1 MTTELIANEID
12 AFFERHPQPAYLEI
26 GLLRS
31 RLCSLL
37 DAADLS
43 TRLNAWSALLEWAR
57 GGEHAHLLDD
67 SGLLSA
73 RAVWRWQALLDLLD
87 AAPAT
92 RAAVQASFAEVL
104 REAEADNLF
113 GSAGLPTGR
122 GFLGEFGDRLLR
134 RILPQP
140 PDEHDLAQL
149 LNRLYRSRTHVE
161 RFARMP
167 HEVFSRLADSLFAP
181 EHADAWAAMRTS
193 LADGFRLLAARV
205 QFEGLSQK
213 MRVRSAPGAVSES
226 AFYRL
231 HRASEAAVD
240 AWQAGTP
247 LKEAAK
253 RWRSC
258 MADCRTTMQQIER
271 RLDQGVSVDV
281 VYTLEVLDRCL
292 VRMDLMLTIME
303 NDDAS
308 MRHAA
313 LHQLLSLLI
322 AATHSDRSIGQLVT
336 SNMRL
341 LQRKI
346 VERAGKTGEHYIA
359 WTRREYWHIW
369 LAAGGGGFL
378 TVFTAAIKTK
388 IGALHA
394 PLFVEGMLAGL
405 NYAVS
410 FLLLQAL
417 GLILATKQPA
427 MTAAALASI
436 MRDHKGAERL
446 DEVVTHAAQIVRSQ
460 IAAVLGNIVI
470 VSIGAYALSA
480 LWQLLL
486 GHPFLGQEQADYV
499 FDTLSPIT
507 SLTVWY
513 AALTG
518 VILWAASLIGGWFDN
533 WAALHRLP
541 QAISAHRLGQRF
553 GRQRMVK
560 LGGIVSRNIAGWGTN
575 VSLGLMLGLT
585 PAIGAFLGLPLD
597 VRHVTLNTGTLSL
610 ATAAMGEHWYGG
622 FFLWAL
628 VGIGTMF
635 VLNLGVS
642 FTLSL
647 YTAARAFGLPR
658 GFLWDFAGALGRRL
672 LRRPGEFFLPPGK
685 NDEAPGGQ
693 EHH

>member
-1 MTTELIANEID
+1 MTLDAVAAETA
-12 AFFERHPQPAYLEI
+12 AFFERHPQPDHLEI
-26 GLLRS
+26 GLLRL
-31 RLCSLL
+31 RLHALL
-37 DAADLS
+37 EAADLGS
-43 TRLNAWSALLEWAR
+43 RLNGWSHLLDWAR
-57 GGEHAHLLDD
+57 GGEQADQLDD
-67 SGLLSA
+67 TGLLSE
-73 RAVWRWQALLDLLD
+73 RAVLRWQVLLDLLQ
-87 AAPAT
+87 AAPET
-92 RAAVQASFAEVL
+92 RAAVQSSFAEVL

-122 GFLGEFGDRLLR
+122 GFMGEFGDRLLH

-140 PDEHDLAQL
+140 PDEHDLARL
-149 LNRLYRSRTHVE
+149 VGRLYRTRTHVE

-167 HEVFSRLADSLFAP
+167 HEVFSRLAETLVAP
-181 EHADAWAAMRTS
+181 EHADAWNAMRAS
-193 LADGFRLLAARV
+193 LIDGFRLLAARV

-213 MRVRSAPGAVSES
+213 MRVRSKPGPVSDS
-226 AFYRL
+226 PFFRL
-231 HRASEAAVD
+231 IRACEDAIE
-240 AWQAGTP
+240 AWQSGRGVHQ
-247 LKEAAK
+247 AAE
-253 RWRSC
+253 RWRAC
-258 MADCRTTMQQIER
+258 AAECRAAMLQIER

-292 VRMDLMLTIME
+292 LRMDLMLVIME
-303 NDDAS
+303 NEDPQA
-308 MRHAA
+308 RHAA

-322 AATHSDRSIGQLVT
+322 AATHSDRSIGQLIG

-369 LAAGGGGFL
+369 LAAAGGGFL
-378 TVFTAAIKTK
+378 TIFTAAIKTK
-388 IGALHA
+388 IHALHA
-394 PLFVEGMLAGL
+394 PLFVEGLLAGL
-405 NYAVS
+405 NYAAS

-427 MTAAALASI
+427 MTAAALATI
-436 MRDHKGAERL
+436 MREHKGAERI

-460 IAAVLGNIVI
+460 LAAVLGNIVI

-480 LWQLLL
+480 LWQLAL
-486 GHPFLGQEQADYV
+486 GHPFLDMKEADKV

-507 SLTVWY
+507 SLTIWY

-533 WAALHRLP
+533 WATLHRLP
-541 QAISAHRLGQRF
+541 QAISEHRLGQRF
-553 GRQRMVK
+553 GRQRMVR

-575 VSLGLMLGLT
+575 ISLGLMLGLT

-622 FFLWAL
+622 FFLWAV

-658 GFLWDFAGALGRRL
+658 GFLLDFARALGARL
-672 LRRPGEFFLPPGK
+672 LQRPGQFFLPPGR
-685 NDEAPGGQ
+685 NDTAPHEAGG
-693 EHH
+693 H

>member
-1 MTTELIANEID
+1 MTADIVAADIT
-12 AFFERHPQPAYLEI
+12 AFFQRHPQPDHLEV
-26 GLLRS
+26 GVLQLRLQALIEAS
-31 RLCSLL
+31 
-37 DAADLS
+37 DLS
-43 TRLNAWSALLEWAR
+43 ARLNAWSHLLDWAR
-57 GGEHAHLLDD
+57 SGEHADQLDE

-73 RAVWRWQALLDLLD
+73 RAVWRWQVLLDLLQ

-104 REAEADNLF
+104 REAEADKLF
-113 GSAGLPTGR
+113 GTAGLPTGR

-134 RILPQP
+134 RVLPQP
-140 PDEHDLAQL
+140 PDEHDLARL
-149 LNRLYRSRTHVE
+149 LHRLYRSRTQVE
-161 RFARMP
+161 RFARLP
-167 HEVFSRLADSLFAP
+167 HDVFSRLADMLVAP
-181 EHADAWAAMRTS
+181 EHADVWNAMGAS

-213 MRVRSAPGAVSES
+213 MRARAQPCPVAQSP
-226 AFYRL
+226 FLRL
-231 HRASEAAVD
+231 HRASEEALQAWESGAPMHDAAED
-240 AWQAGTP
+240 WHAC
-247 LKEAAK
+247 AA
-253 RWRSC
+253 
-258 MADCRTTMQQIER
+258 ACRAAMQQIER

-292 VRMDLMLTIME
+292 VRMELMLTMME
-303 NDDAS
+303 SEDAH
-308 MRHAA
+308 MRRAA

-322 AATHSDRSIGQLVT
+322 AATHGDRSLRQLIGN
-336 SNMRL
+336 NMRL
-341 LQRKI
+341 LQRRI

-369 LAAGGGGFL
+369 MAAAGGGFL
-378 TVFTAAIKTK
+378 TVFTAAIKAR
-388 IGALHA
+388 IHGLHA
-394 PLFVEGMLAGL
+394 PLFVEGLLAGL
-405 NYAVS
+405 NYAGS

-427 MTAAALASI
+427 MTAAALAAI
-436 MRDHKGAERL
+436 MRDYKGVERI
-446 DEVVTHAAQIVRSQ
+446 DGVVTHAAQIVRSQ
-460 IAAVLGNIVI
+460 LAAVLGNIII

-480 LWQLLL
+480 LWQLAL
-486 GHPFLGQEQADYV
+486 GHPFLDPAQARDV

-518 VILWAASLIGGWFDN
+518 VILWAASLVGGWFDN

-541 QAISAHRLGQRF
+541 QAISEHRLGRRF
-553 GRQRMVK
+553 GRQRMVR

-575 VSLGLMLGLT
+575 ISLGLMLGLT
-585 PAIGAFLGLPLD
+585 PVMGTFLGLPLD

-622 FFLWAL
+622 FFLWAV

-647 YTAARAFGLPR
+647 YTAARAFALPR
-658 GFLWDFAGALGRRL
+658 GFLIEFAGALGRRL
-672 LRRPGEFFLPPGK
+672 LRRPGQFFLPPGR
-685 NDEAPGGQ
+685 NDTAPERMEG
-693 EHH
+693 H

>member
-1 MTTELIANEID
+1 MTTEIIANEIG
-12 AFFERHPQPAYLEI
+12 AFFARHPPPADLEVD
-26 GLLRS
+26 LLQL
-31 RLCSLL
+31 RLESLIE
-37 DAADLS
+37 AADLS
-43 TRLNAWSALLEWAR
+43 TRLNAWSALLDWAR
-57 GGEHAHLLDD
+57 AGEHADQLDD
-67 SGLLSA
+67 SGLLSS

-92 RAAVQASFAEVL
+92 RTAVQASFAEVL

-113 GSAGLPTGR
+113 GLAGLPTGR

-134 RILPQP
+134 RVLPQP
-140 PDEHDLAQL
+140 PDEHDLALL
-149 LNRLYRSRTHVE
+149 LNRLYRSRGHVE

-167 HEVFSRLADSLFAP
+167 HEVFSRLAVVLVAS
-181 EHADAWAAMRTS
+181 EHADAWAAMRAS
-193 LADGFRLLAARV
+193 FADGFRLLAARV

-231 HRASEAAVD
+231 HRASEAAVE
-240 AWQAGTP
+240 AWQAGSP
-247 LKEAAK
+247 LHEAAE
-253 RWRSC
+253 RWRRC
-258 MADCRTTMQQIER
+258 MADCRTATQQIER
-271 RLDQGVSVDV
+271 RLDQGVSIDV

-303 NDDAS
+303 NDDAG

-322 AATHSDRSIGQLVT
+322 AATHSDRSMGQLVT
-336 SNMRL
+336 NNMRL

-346 VERAGKTGEHYIA
+346 VERAGRTGEHYIA

-369 LAAGGGGFL
+369 LAAAGGGFL
-378 TVFTAAIKTK
+378 TIFTAAIKMK
-388 IGALHA
+388 IGGLHA
-394 PLFVEGMLAGL
+394 PLFVEGMLAGI

-480 LWQLLL
+480 LWQLVL
-486 GHPFLGQEQADYV
+486 GHPFLGHEQADHV
-499 FDTLSPIT
+499 FETLSPIT
-507 SLTVWY
+507 SLTIWY

-518 VILWAASLIGGWFDN
+518 AILWAASLIGGWFDN

-672 LRRPGEFFLPPGK
+672 LLRPGQFFLPPGK

-693 EHH
+693 EDH